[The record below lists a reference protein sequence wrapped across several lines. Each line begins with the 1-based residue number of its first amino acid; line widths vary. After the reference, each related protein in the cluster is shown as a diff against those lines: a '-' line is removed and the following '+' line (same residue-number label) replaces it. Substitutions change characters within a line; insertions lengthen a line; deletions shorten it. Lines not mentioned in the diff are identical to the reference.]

1 MPKIK
6 AIYFFHKIYH
16 YLAKKKKS
24 KWPMK
29 LRVDFMKQK
38 HPSFK
43 ELAWNPLHVVKNVW
57 IRSFTGIV
65 WMHGIVN
72 GSEFL
77 VDSLCRWLCQNPREY
92 WVDWK
97 YKGSVSSFHI
107 GKLSAFHQV
116 INKKSILCIISFG
129 WPFTFSNRFN

>member
-6 AIYFFHKIYH
+6 AIYFFHRIYH
-16 YLAKKKKS
+16 YLAKKNEKS

-29 LRVDFMKQK
+29 LGVDFMKQK
-38 HPSFK
+38 RPFFQGACMK
-43 ELAWNPLHVVKNVW
+43 PIACGQKCLD
-57 IRSFTGIV
+57 SFTGIV